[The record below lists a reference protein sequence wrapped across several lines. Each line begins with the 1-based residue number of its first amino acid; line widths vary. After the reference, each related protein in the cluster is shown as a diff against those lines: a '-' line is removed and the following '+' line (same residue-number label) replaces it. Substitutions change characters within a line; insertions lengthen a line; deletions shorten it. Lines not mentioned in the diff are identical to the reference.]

1 MVAVAVRR
9 HNDEGL
15 VGNGHA
21 DRADQVA
28 NADACVNYHRFFLS
42 HQHKDTR
49 ALEFV
54 NLPGILFELH
64 HGVKPSFH
72 VLFSSL
78 FLSGLVPASIL
89 YQDKP

>member
-28 NADACVNYHRFFLS
+28 NADARVNYHRFFLA
-42 HQHKDTR
+42 HQHKDAR

-89 YQDKP
+89 YEDKP